1 VGVFLSVDT
10 KEGNAQGVNPYGY
23 VRENPE
29 TATDPTGER
38 VIGCQPGTQGCSPT
52 GVPTPSPQCGRG
64 YELKGG
70 TCIQD
75 GNWPGGGKPP
85 SGSGGGGTK
94 TGVGPEKP
102 KTQCDDTCQAQERR
116 AYQDAE
122 AARDYFQRIADLL
135 AGEKGVIIGAIF
147 AILGLAGNFL
157 GTLLSGLSFALSDL
171 GNIAGDIASWFRV
184 ETDQQDMRSGLG
196 LSWFNRDNVTA
207 SGDQILG
214 NIISEGLTHAAVG
227 LVISIASF
235 FGAVAAGSIAE
246 AAAALV
252 PVLAQVAIGAMTF
265 VAVVAIGTAVF
276 YDKASTYIGQEETDA
291 PWAGGD

>member
-1 VGVFLSVDT
+1 
-10 KEGNAQGVNPYGY
+10 
-23 VRENPE
+23 
-29 TATDPTGER
+29 
-38 VIGCQPGTQGCSPT
+38 
-52 GVPTPSPQCGRG
+52 
-64 YELKGG
+64 
-70 TCIQD
+70 
-75 GNWPGGGKPP
+75 
-85 SGSGGGGTK
+85 
-94 TGVGPEKP
+94 VGPEKP